1 VTNEEKASNLL
12 RRYFLKLEKDIL
24 HDIDLKIKE
33 ALKDEDYPKVIKLQG
48 EKDGAFSVIVA
59 LLRGCLFYGQPNP
72 EEAVKRYLKANIY
85 RKK

>member
-1 VTNEEKASNLL
+1 MTKEEKASNLL

-24 HDIDLKIKE
+24 YDIELKIKE

-72 EEAVKRYLKANIY
+72 EEAIKKYLRTNIY
-85 RKK
+85 KKR